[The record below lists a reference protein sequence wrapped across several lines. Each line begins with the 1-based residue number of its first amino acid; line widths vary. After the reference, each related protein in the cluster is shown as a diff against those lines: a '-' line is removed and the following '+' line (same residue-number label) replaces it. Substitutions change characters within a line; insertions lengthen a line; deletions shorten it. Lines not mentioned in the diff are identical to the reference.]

1 VYAKA
6 ILHAFQCANS
16 TTAVD
21 ERRLTMAAPLQLLVM
36 HVEAARSLPV
46 VQSSLDDALRQ
57 HQDQQLLQQEMPL
70 PSCTPAQGASHNGVA
85 LPNLH
90 VEAEFR
96 WVLKCRSLCMGL
108 MSMWP

>member
-1 VYAKA
+1 MCTAHIYCMHHRVQF
-6 ILHAFQCANS
+6 IS
-16 TTAVD
+16 TSECLPAD
-21 ERRLTMAAPLQLLVM
+21 SGSPLQLLITR
-36 HVEAARSLPV
+36 VEAARSLPV

-57 HQDQQLLQQEMPL
+57 HQDRQQLPP

-96 WVLKCRSLCMGL
+96 RVLRCETTARYIT
-108 MSMWP
+108 